1 MSLETGRSIAAVR
14 TTEYHQDYRK
24 RAGSGSVK
32 VTVDQ
37 ADFGGSLDITYGDL
51 VCVEGIIGFAIQSV
65 SVRAATAGYE
75 RTADLVLQTE
85 RALYELAET
94 QLDTTGTYDRGTAV
108 FAEITSEEALVT
120 VTDQADGN
128 RFIGVADGESDDV
141 LWFYLEPFTG
151 IGIEAAA
158 YSG

>member
-1 MSLETGRSIAAVR
+1 MSLKTGRQIGAVDS
-14 TTEYHQDYRK
+14 TLYDMDYRK
-24 RAGSGSVK
+24 RGESGSVK

-37 ADFGGSLDITYGDL
+37 ADFGGELEISLGDL
-51 VCVEGIIGFAIQSV
+51 VCVEGIIGFACADVHVKSG
-65 SVRAATAGYE
+65 ATE
-75 RTADLVLQTE
+75 TEDLVLQTE

-94 QLDTTGTYDRGTAV
+94 QLDSTGTYDRGTAV

-120 VTDQADGN
+120 LTDEASGN
-128 RFIGVADGESDDV
+128 RFVGVAESESDDV